1 MLHLLLLVSVGIVF
15 TEITL
20 NSEWLFSITFAHTSV
35 YHITPLN
42 LCYFFYGQ
50 AESLLRSQ
58 ISCVHLFM

>member
-1 MLHLLLLVSVGIVF
+1 MLHLLLLVCVGIVF
-15 TEITL
+15 MEITL
-20 NSEWLFSITFAHTSV
+20 NSEWLFAITFACISV

-42 LCYFFYGQ
+42 LCCFFYGQ